1 MPAYVDQ
8 VQADRDD
15 VASAQRTLFTTQHR
29 LATDSLSR
37 QANLVTLY
45 KVLGGGRE
53 NG

>member
-1 MPAYVDQ
+1 LCLT
-8 VQADRDD
+8 
-15 VASAQRTLFTTQHR
+15 AQQQ

-45 KVLGGGRE
+45 KVLGGGWE